1 MRTLYSFLWW
11 LILPLALFRLWW
23 RGRKEPGYRRHI
35 AERLGYYPP
44 AVITENSIWVH
55 AVSVGETR
63 AAEPL
68 VRALLSACPQKDILL
83 TCMTPAGREAGQE
96 LFGDNPRIMQAYLPY
111 DTPMM
116 MQRLIRHFRPALCIL
131 METEIWPNLIDQ
143 CNKNRIPVALV
154 NARLSERSLRK
165 GQRLSSLIRPAANGI
180 RCVAAQTETDAARL
194 KQFGSSRVTVTGSVK
209 FDVTPPQAA
218 ISQGKQ
224 LRRLIG
230 ERPVLICASTR
241 DGEESL
247 ILDALSNLIPVSALL
262 ILVPRH
268 LRRFDEVA
276 GLITERKLS
285 MARRSELPADF
296 GSAPMLSP
304 DIQILLGDSMG
315 EMFAYYAAA
324 DLAFIGGSLKPFGG
338 QNLIEACALGVP
350 VITGKYTFNFEAI
363 TEDAVKKGAALRVA
377 NATELMQKAGNLLN
391 MPVKR
396 REMGEKARQFAR
408 NQQGATERTLACLTP
423 LLADRQTIPPIPRKE

>member
-23 RGRKEPGYRRHI
+23 RGKKEPGYRRHI

-44 AVITENSIWVH
+44 AVIAENGIWIH

-68 VRALLSACPQKDILL
+68 VRALLAAHPRKDILL
-83 TCMTPAGREAGQE
+83 TCMTPAGRAAGQE
-96 LFGDNPRIMQAYLPY
+96 LFGANPRVMQAYLPY
-111 DTPMM
+111 DIPLMM
-116 MQRLIRHFRPALCIL
+116 RRLIRHFRPALCIL

-154 NARLSERSLRK
+154 NARLSERSLKK
-165 GQRLSSLIRPAANGI
+165 GKRFSSLIRPAANGI

-194 KQFGSSRVTVTGSVK
+194 KQFGSSRITVAGSVK
-209 FDVTPPQAA
+209 FDVAPPPAA
-218 ISQGKQ
+218 ILQGKQ
-224 LRRLIG
+224 LRRIIG

-241 DGEESL
+241 DGEEAL
-247 ILDALSNLIPVSALL
+247 ILDAIGSLTPASALL
-262 ILVPRH
+262 IIVPRH

-276 GLITERKLS
+276 SLITERKLS
-285 MARRSELPADF
+285 MARRSELPASFAD
-296 GSAPMLSP
+296 AAMLSP
-304 DIQILLGDSMG
+304 DIQVLLGDSMG

-350 VITGKYTFNFEAI
+350 VITGEYTFNFEAI
-363 TEDAVKKGAALRVA
+363 TADAIKKGAALRVA
-377 NATELMQKAGNLLN
+377 NATELMQQAGSLFGK
-391 MPVKR
+391 PEKR
-396 REMGEKARQFAR
+396 REMGEKARRFAR
-408 NQQGATERTLACLTP
+408 SQQGATERTLAILTP
-423 LLADRQTIPPIPRKE
+423 LLADRQTIPQKCRKE